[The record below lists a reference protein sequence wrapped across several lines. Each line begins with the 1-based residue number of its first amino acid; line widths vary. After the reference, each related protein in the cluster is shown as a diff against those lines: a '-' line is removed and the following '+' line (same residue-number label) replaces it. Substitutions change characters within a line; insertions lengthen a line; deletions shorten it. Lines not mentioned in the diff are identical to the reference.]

1 MSDCCSFFGKQE
13 GDFSID
19 IHAIAAVS
27 EAAEDGMEDDEVE
40 DDPKADIAEAAAAN
54 NSQTRRRN
62 WMRLLLCGL
71 I

>member
-27 EAAEDGMEDDEVE
+27 EAADNGVDDDEVE
-40 DDPKADIAEAAAAN
+40 DDPKAAMAEAAAAN
-54 NSQTRRRN
+54 NLQSRRRN